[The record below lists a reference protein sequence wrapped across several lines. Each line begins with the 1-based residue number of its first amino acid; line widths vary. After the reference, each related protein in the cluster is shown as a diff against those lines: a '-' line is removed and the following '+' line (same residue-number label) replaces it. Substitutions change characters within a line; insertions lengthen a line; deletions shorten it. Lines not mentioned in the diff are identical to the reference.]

1 MAASIFVAAAG
12 IFVAYKKYA
21 NFDVYKPEDE
31 KGIIANKFYVDE
43 FYDLVFV
50 QFSKKISTFIDKIL
64 DSKIIDGFI
73 MSACKEFVQFGKKVA
88 TIQNANVRFYAAF
101 MLVGMSAV
109 FIYLYI
115 SLGL

>member
-1 MAASIFVAAAG
+1 MVVSVLVAASG

-31 KGIIANKFYVDE
+31 KGLIANKFYIDE
-43 FYDLVFV
+43 IYDMVFV
-50 QFSKKISTFIDKIL
+50 KSTKAISTFIDKIV
-64 DSKIIDGFI
+64 DMSIIDAFI
-73 MSACKEFVQFGKKVA
+73 MNGCNQFINFGKKVA
-88 TIQNANVRFYAAF
+88 ELQNANVRFYAMF
-101 MLVGMSAV
+101 MLVGMSCV